1 MNGNSGAHHAW
12 VERDDV
18 KGLRTR
24 SLVWTRRKL
33 TPRQHA
39 FLQGDDKHH
48 VYRVKTGHLRLYAT
62 LSDGRRQIIGFK
74 SPGDFVALE
83 TGPKHRYSAQ
93 AISAAELQSI
103 GAAEFYAA
111 FGADPDM
118 MLKLYRLVCGELSQA
133 HDLIVTMGKRDA
145 EESVAAF
152 LLGVDGRAMDRAAR
166 SEFVALPM
174 LHADVADYLG
184 LTNETVSRIFT
195 NFKKRGLV
203 EVRGR
208 HDVRLVNRRTLRAI
222 AERSPRKRQA

>member
-1 MNGNSGAHHAW
+1 M
-12 VERDDV
+12 

-39 FLQGDDKHH
+39 FLQGDDKRH
-48 VYRVKTGHLRLYAT
+48 VYRVKSGHLRLYTT

-93 AISAAELQSI
+93 AISAVELQSI

-111 FGADPDM
+111 FAADPDL
-118 MLKLYRLVCGELSQA
+118 MLKLYGLVSGELSQA
-133 HDLIVTMGKRDA
+133 HDLIVTLGKRDA

-152 LLGVDGRAMDRAAR
+152 LLGVDGRAATRGAKP
-166 SEFVALPM
+166 EFVALPM

-195 NFKKRGLV
+195 HFKERGFI
-203 EVRGR
+203 EVKGR
-208 HDVRLVNRRTLRAI
+208 HGVRLSNRGGLKAI
-222 AERSPRKRQA
+222 AKRSPRKRRA